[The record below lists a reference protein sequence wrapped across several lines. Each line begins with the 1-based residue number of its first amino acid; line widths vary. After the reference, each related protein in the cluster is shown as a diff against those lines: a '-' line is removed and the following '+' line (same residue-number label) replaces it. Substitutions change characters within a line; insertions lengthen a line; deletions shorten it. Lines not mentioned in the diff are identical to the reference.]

1 MVSETLAKEWLVKYI
16 SDLLTIHPTEVD
28 TSATLDE
35 YGLESG
41 VSMGLFAEFE
51 QWMGS
56 ELPLRILEQSPS
68 IDYLAA
74 YVSTI
79 Q

>member
-1 MVSETLAKEWLVKYI
+1 MVSETAAKEWLVKYL
-16 SDLLTIHPTEVD
+16 SDLLTIHPSEVD

-41 VSMGLFAEFE
+41 VSMGVFAEFE

-74 YVSTI
+74 YVSTM